1 MGVSKINIAK
11 FAPKVTA
18 KQVLESKVSR
28 KRSLRRI
35 AGLQNEEQEDK
46 INDED
51 Y

>member
-11 FAPKVTA
+11 FAPKATA